1 MTTKPTRQIIGYI
14 THDGDLRLLHTTDRT
29 PTYIEPTPLQKH
41 TVRALDRLT
50 LLLLAIILVLTASI
64 AGIALGHLLV
74 N

>member
-1 MTTKPTRQIIGYI
+1 MTTRPTRQIIGYI
-14 THDGDLRLLHTTDRT
+14 TPGGDLRLLHTTDRT

-50 LLLLAIILVLTASI
+50 LLLLAIVLVLTASI
-64 AGIALGHLLV
+64 AGIAIGNMIV